1 MDKDGILQSGG
12 IGGLLPSDPQPH
24 VSFRAGILN
33 RDPAT
38 NRVEA
43 DPRKG
48 MFQIVTATDGLMH
61 LQWRPRNSPTVEQ
74 DLILFN
80 GDAEVQQVTSCP
92 TSARVYVLKWKEG
105 DTRMFFWMQ
114 GNDASQDVTN
124 IASVNRLLE
133 SGPEGIQQMNL
144 DSIRS
149 PQTPPQPVTQ
159 NRPGNDPAT
168 SPRPALRE
176 PPSTVG
182 LDPINLERH
191 HGTIPGTAL
200 AQLREQ
206 VSKTPTLV
214 DLLDMEILRPVLQD
228 PAFQD
233 KIPSLLEKLPEQDRS
248 VDKLADVLRAPSL
261 KTQASALSNA
271 LHSGHANEILSS
283 FGLPTSSGQELHHYG
298 LKQFLDALVKYQR
311 DKNNRN

>member
-1 MDKDGILQSGG
+1 MDGILQSDGM
-12 IGGLLPSDPQPH
+12 GGLLPSDPRAH

-48 MFQIVTATDGLMH
+48 MFRIITTNDGLMH
-61 LQWRPRNSPTVEQ
+61 LQWRPRNSGSVEQ

-80 GDAEVQQVTSCP
+80 GDAEVKQVTSCP
-92 TSARVYVLKWKEG
+92 PSARVYVLKWKEG

-114 GNDASQDVTN
+114 GSDASQDAAN

-133 SGPEGIQQMNL
+133 SGPEGISQMNL
-144 DSIRS
+144 DTLRS

-159 NRPGNDPAT
+159 NQPGSNPAT
-168 SPRPALRE
+168 SPRPTPME

-182 LDPINLERH
+182 LDPINLERYQ
-191 HGTIPGTAL
+191 GMIPGTAL
-200 AQLREQ
+200 AQRREE
-206 VSKTPTLV
+206 VLKTPTLL
-214 DLLDMEILRPVLQD
+214 DLLNMDILQPALQSSS
-228 PAFQD
+228 FQE
-233 KIPSLLEKLPEQDRS
+233 KIPALLAKLPEQDRS
-248 VDKLADVLRAPSL
+248 IDKLADVLRSPSL
-261 KTQASALSNA
+261 RGQAAALSNA

-283 FGLPTSSGQELHHYG
+283 FGLPVSSGQQIYRYG
-298 LKQFLDALVKYQR
+298 LKQFLDALVKYEKDQ
-311 DKNNRN
+311 NTGS